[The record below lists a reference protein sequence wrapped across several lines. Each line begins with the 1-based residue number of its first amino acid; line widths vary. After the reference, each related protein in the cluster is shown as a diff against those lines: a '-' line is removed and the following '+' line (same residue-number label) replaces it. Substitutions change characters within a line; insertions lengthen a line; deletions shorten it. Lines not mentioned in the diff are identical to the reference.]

1 MWGVGVNSPWALR
14 HAFNAFDAWP
24 VNIGF
29 LGRGS
34 SSSDAPLIEALA
46 EGGASGFKVHEDM
59 GAHARALD
67 TALRVA
73 EEYDVQVALHSDG
86 LNECL
91 SVEDTLRVLEG
102 RTIHAFHI
110 EGCGGGHVP
119 NVLKMAGVPNVIGSS
134 TNPTLPFGRDAVAEH
149 YGMIV
154 SVHDL
159 KTDLPGD
166 AAMARDRIRAG
177 TMGAEDVLH
186 DLGAIG
192 ITSSDAQGMGRAGE
206 TVRRT
211 FAMAGKMKAELG
223 APDEH
228 DNERVLRYIAKL
240 TINPAIAHGLSHEV
254 GSLEVGKL
262 ADIVLWRPEY
272 FGAKPQLV
280 LKSGFPAYGVVG
292 DPNAATDTCEP
303 LVLGPQFGAHGTTP
317 ADISVAFVAQ
327 AALDQGNDSMPTR
340 RRRVAVRGT
349 RGIGPA
355 DLRLNS
361 RTGAVDVDQ
370 ETGLVTLDGEPLRS
384 SPPTR
389 SPSTASTSSSA
400 KRLGT
405 CDELPYA
412 PEWAPHERTW
422 MAWPG
427 PNPTFTNDE
436 ELAEARTAWAS
447 VARAVRRFEPVTMV
461 HGPGQGESARALLG
475 PDVDLVER
483 ELDDAWMRDIG
494 PTFVTDGK
502 GELAAVD
509 WTFNG
514 WGGQDW
520 ARWEHDSKI
529 ARHVADLTGAPVL
542 GSALVNE
549 GGAIHVDG
557 EGTVLLTE
565 TVQLGA
571 GRNPGWTRER
581 VEAEIH
587 ARLGTSK
594 AIWLPH
600 GLTGDYG
607 VYGTQ
612 GHVDIVAAFAA
623 PGTVLVHSQRDPAHP
638 DHARSQEY
646 LALLRAQT
654 DAKGRR
660 LQVVE
665 VPAPTVLKDEDGDWV
680 DYSYINHYLC
690 NGGVVLC
697 AFDDPNDEIA
707 AGIFRRLFPA
717 RTVTLVDARTIFA
730 GGGGIHCITQQQ
742 PKV

>member
-1 MWGVGVNSPWALR
+1 MSRPGGHPAEARRLTPYEYAATHGPRAGDRVRLGDSGLTVRVESDAQKYGDEFLAGFGKTARDGLHLKAAAVRETCDVVISNVLVIDAVQGIRKVSIGIREGRISAIGRAGNPDTLDGVDVVVGTGTSIVSGEGLIATAGAVDTHVHLLSPRIMEASLASGVTTVIGQEFGPVWGVGVNSPWALR

-34 SSSDAPLIEALA
+34 SSHGAPLIEALA

-59 GAHARALD
+59 GAHTRALD

-73 EEYDVQVALHSDG
+73 EEHDVQVALHSDG

-91 SVEDTLRVLEG
+91 SVEDTLKVLEG

-223 APDEH
+223 PLDGDGEGD
-228 DNERVLRYIAKL
+228 DNARVLRYMAKL
-240 TINPAIAHGLSHEV
+240 TINPAIAHGLAHEV
-254 GSLEVGKL
+254 GSIEAGKL

-280 LKSGFPAYGVVG
+280 LKAGFPAYGVTG

-303 LVLGPQFGAHGTTP
+303 LVLGPQFGAHGATP

-327 AALDQGNDSMPTR
+327 AALDQGGDRMPTR

-355 DLRLNS
+355 DLRLNA
-361 RTGAVDVDQ
+361 RIGAVDVDRRS
-370 ETGLVTLDGEPLRS
+370 GLVTLDGEPLRS
-384 SPPTR
+384 EPAESV
-389 SPSTASTSSSA
+389 SLN
-400 KRLGT
+400 RLYF
-405 CDELPYA
+405 L
-412 PEWAPHERTW
+412 
-422 MAWPG
+422 
-427 PNPTFTNDE
+427 
-436 ELAEARTAWAS
+436 
-447 VARAVRRFEPVTMV
+447 
-461 HGPGQGESARALLG
+461 
-475 PDVDLVER
+475 
-483 ELDDAWMRDIG
+483 
-494 PTFVTDGK
+494 
-502 GELAAVD
+502 
-509 WTFNG
+509 
-514 WGGQDW
+514 
-520 ARWEHDSKI
+520 
-529 ARHVADLTGAPVL
+529 
-542 GSALVNE
+542 
-549 GGAIHVDG
+549 
-557 EGTVLLTE
+557 
-565 TVQLGA
+565 
-571 GRNPGWTRER
+571 
-581 VEAEIH
+581 
-587 ARLGTSK
+587 
-594 AIWLPH
+594 
-600 GLTGDYG
+600 
-607 VYGTQ
+607 
-612 GHVDIVAAFAA
+612 
-623 PGTVLVHSQRDPAHP
+623 
-638 DHARSQEY
+638 
-646 LALLRAQT
+646 
-654 DAKGRR
+654 
-660 LQVVE
+660 
-665 VPAPTVLKDEDGDWV
+665 
-680 DYSYINHYLC
+680 
-690 NGGVVLC
+690 
-697 AFDDPNDEIA
+697 
-707 AGIFRRLFPA
+707 
-717 RTVTLVDARTIFA
+717 
-730 GGGGIHCITQQQ
+730 
-742 PKV
+742 

>member
-1 MWGVGVNSPWALR
+1 MSRPGGHPAEARRLTPHEYAATHGPRAGDRVRLGDSGLVIRVESDAQLHGDEFLAGFGKTARDGLHLKAAAVRETCDVVISNVVVIDAVQGIRKVSIGIREGRIHAIGRAGNPDTLDGVDVVVGTGTSIVSGEGLIATAGAVDTHVHLLSPRIMEASLASGVTTVVGQEFGPVWGVGVNSPWALR

-34 SSSDAPLIEALA
+34 SSSAAPLVEALA

-59 GAHARALD
+59 GAHTRALD

-73 EEYDVQVALHSDG
+73 EEHDVQVALHSDG

-119 NVLKMAGVPNVIGSS
+119 NVLKMAGVANVIGSS
-134 TNPTLPFGRDAVAEH
+134 TNPTLPYGRDAVAEH

-211 FAMAGKMKAELG
+211 FAMAGKMKAEFG
-223 APDEH
+223 APDGEH

-240 TINPAIAHGLSHEV
+240 TVNPAIAHGLAHEI

-280 LKSGFPAYGVVG
+280 LKSGFPAYGVTG

-303 LVLGPQFGAHGTTP
+303 LVLGPQFGAYGATP
-317 ADISVAFVAQ
+317 ADISVAFVAR
-327 AALDQGNDSMPTR
+327 AALDQGGDSMPTR

-355 DLRLNS
+355 DLLRNS

-370 ETGLVTLDGEPLRS
+370 RTGLVTLDGEPLRS
-384 SPPTR
+384 EPAESV
-389 SPSTASTSSSA
+389 SLD
-400 KRLGT
+400 RLYF
-405 CDELPYA
+405 L
-412 PEWAPHERTW
+412 
-422 MAWPG
+422 
-427 PNPTFTNDE
+427 
-436 ELAEARTAWAS
+436 
-447 VARAVRRFEPVTMV
+447 
-461 HGPGQGESARALLG
+461 
-475 PDVDLVER
+475 
-483 ELDDAWMRDIG
+483 
-494 PTFVTDGK
+494 
-502 GELAAVD
+502 
-509 WTFNG
+509 
-514 WGGQDW
+514 
-520 ARWEHDSKI
+520 
-529 ARHVADLTGAPVL
+529 
-542 GSALVNE
+542 
-549 GGAIHVDG
+549 
-557 EGTVLLTE
+557 
-565 TVQLGA
+565 
-571 GRNPGWTRER
+571 
-581 VEAEIH
+581 
-587 ARLGTSK
+587 
-594 AIWLPH
+594 
-600 GLTGDYG
+600 
-607 VYGTQ
+607 
-612 GHVDIVAAFAA
+612 
-623 PGTVLVHSQRDPAHP
+623 
-638 DHARSQEY
+638 
-646 LALLRAQT
+646 
-654 DAKGRR
+654 
-660 LQVVE
+660 
-665 VPAPTVLKDEDGDWV
+665 
-680 DYSYINHYLC
+680 
-690 NGGVVLC
+690 
-697 AFDDPNDEIA
+697 
-707 AGIFRRLFPA
+707 
-717 RTVTLVDARTIFA
+717 
-730 GGGGIHCITQQQ
+730 
-742 PKV
+742 

>member
-1 MWGVGVNSPWALR
+1 MSRPEGHPAEARRLTPYEYAATHGPRAGDRIRLGDSGLTVRVESDSQRPGDEFLAGFGKTARDGLHLKAAAVRDTCDVVISNVVVIDAVQGIRKVSLGIREGRIHAIGRAGNPDTLDGVDVVVGTGTSIVSGEGLIATAGAVDTHVHLLSPRVMEASLASGVTTIIGQEFGPVWGVGVNSPWALR
-14 HAFNAFDAWP
+14 HAFGAFDAWP

-34 SSSDAPLIEALA
+34 SSHEAPLVEALA

-59 GAHARALD
+59 GAHTRALD

-73 EEYDVQVALHSDG
+73 EEHDVQVALHSDG

-223 APDEH
+223 APGEGH
-228 DNERVLRYIAKL
+228 DNDRVLRYMAKL
-240 TINPAIAHGLSHEV
+240 TINPAIAHGLAHEV

-280 LKSGFPAYGVVG
+280 LKAGFPAYGVTG

-303 LVLGPQFGAHGTTP
+303 LVLGPQFGAHGATP
-317 ADISVAFVAQ
+317 AEISVAFVAR
-327 AALDQGNDSMPTR
+327 AALDRGHDLLPTR

-355 DLRLNS
+355 DLRRNS

-370 ETGLVTLDGEPLRS
+370 RTGLVTLDGEPLRS
-384 SPPTR
+384 APADSV
-389 SPSTASTSSSA
+389 SLN
-400 KRLGT
+400 RLYF
-405 CDELPYA
+405 L
-412 PEWAPHERTW
+412 
-422 MAWPG
+422 
-427 PNPTFTNDE
+427 
-436 ELAEARTAWAS
+436 
-447 VARAVRRFEPVTMV
+447 
-461 HGPGQGESARALLG
+461 
-475 PDVDLVER
+475 
-483 ELDDAWMRDIG
+483 
-494 PTFVTDGK
+494 
-502 GELAAVD
+502 
-509 WTFNG
+509 
-514 WGGQDW
+514 
-520 ARWEHDSKI
+520 
-529 ARHVADLTGAPVL
+529 
-542 GSALVNE
+542 
-549 GGAIHVDG
+549 
-557 EGTVLLTE
+557 
-565 TVQLGA
+565 
-571 GRNPGWTRER
+571 
-581 VEAEIH
+581 
-587 ARLGTSK
+587 
-594 AIWLPH
+594 
-600 GLTGDYG
+600 
-607 VYGTQ
+607 
-612 GHVDIVAAFAA
+612 
-623 PGTVLVHSQRDPAHP
+623 
-638 DHARSQEY
+638 
-646 LALLRAQT
+646 
-654 DAKGRR
+654 
-660 LQVVE
+660 
-665 VPAPTVLKDEDGDWV
+665 
-680 DYSYINHYLC
+680 
-690 NGGVVLC
+690 
-697 AFDDPNDEIA
+697 
-707 AGIFRRLFPA
+707 
-717 RTVTLVDARTIFA
+717 
-730 GGGGIHCITQQQ
+730 
-742 PKV
+742 